1 VALHWRGEDGSERA
15 ITYAELLT
23 DVQRLANAL
32 KDLGVQPGDVVGI
45 YLPMI
50 PEVVVAMQACA
61 RIGAVALLAA
71 VLAFGICCESVA
83 GAGERSSSPSGQAAA
98 RSQRLEATPSAS
110 SQHQAELGSMR
121 YYGGPKSPAWRAP
134 AVN

>member
-1 VALHWRGEDGSERA
+1 VKDRREREWTREA
-15 ITYAELLT
+15 RSLRNIDVVPEPIARRRYAELIP
-23 DVQRLANAL
+23 R
-32 KDLGVQPGDVVGI
+32 KGKSMGVD
-45 YLPMI
+45 MDH
-50 PEVVVAMQACA
+50 VAARCA

-83 GAGERSSSPSGQAAA
+83 GAGEHNSSPSRQAAA